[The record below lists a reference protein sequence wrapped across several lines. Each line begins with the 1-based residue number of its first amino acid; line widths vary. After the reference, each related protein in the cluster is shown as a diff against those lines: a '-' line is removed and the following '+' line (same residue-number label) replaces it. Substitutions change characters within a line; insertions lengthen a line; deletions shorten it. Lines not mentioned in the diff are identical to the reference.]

1 MTEKGITIVLEE
13 QNHIF
18 ALDKKA
24 PVRGKVVL
32 EKQDGTVFL
41 QVRVRNLQPRQAG
54 DTYQLMMLGRNQ
66 GRSAHKLLGS
76 IPVNGAGNGAAAFQV
91 NEDNAD
97 GEGSGISCFFIF
109 MVAAMPQQIRQA
121 PMQAVLKGDRKR
133 EQIWEERRK
142 ATFNT
147 FYMTYVK
154 EQVQRLQEKF
164 LPETEPF
171 EESPVNGIWKRGS
184 CLEDFPVASVE
195 AADQIRRYGH
205 FIFCCT
211 EEFCIVGVP
220 GQNTEADQPDR
231 GESGFLLW
239 KPIRGS
245 VQYGYWLAAI
255 QRNTGIITEF
265 P

>member
-97 GEGSGISCFFIF
+97 GEGSGINCFFIF
-109 MVAAMPQQIRQA
+109 MVAAMPGQN
-121 PMQAVLKGDRKR
+121 
-133 EQIWEERRK
+133 RK
-142 ATFNT
+142 APKIGRAH
-147 FYMTYVK
+147 V
-154 EQVQRLQEKF
+154 
-164 LPETEPF
+164 
-171 EESPVNGIWKRGS
+171 
-184 CLEDFPVASVE
+184 
-195 AADQIRRYGH
+195 
-205 FIFCCT
+205 
-211 EEFCIVGVP
+211 
-220 GQNTEADQPDR
+220 
-231 GESGFLLW
+231 
-239 KPIRGS
+239 
-245 VQYGYWLAAI
+245 
-255 QRNTGIITEF
+255 
-265 P
+265 